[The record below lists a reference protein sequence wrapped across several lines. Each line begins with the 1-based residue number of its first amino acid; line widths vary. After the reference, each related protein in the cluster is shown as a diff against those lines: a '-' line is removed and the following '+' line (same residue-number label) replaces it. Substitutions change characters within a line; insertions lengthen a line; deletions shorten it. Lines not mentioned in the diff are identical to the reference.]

1 MGAIFQIIVQ
11 YVAEILGL
19 VIVTAIGVLG
29 TYILSKMNKSQK
41 LKNIAA
47 ATEIVV
53 AATQE
58 TVRRLQQTLVEG
70 YKEAAVDGK
79 LTQAQ
84 IHELNTQLLQIT
96 LAHLGQPTLDLLT
109 AAKIDVSSLITN
121 AGEAFI
127 NQLKADAEAE

>member
-1 MGAIFQIIVQ
+1 MDTIFQFVIQ

-19 VIVTAIGVLG
+19 VVVTAIGVLG
-29 TYILSKMNKSQK
+29 TYILSKINNNQK

-47 ATEIVV
+47 ATDIVI

-70 YKEAAVDGK
+70 YKEAAPNGK
-79 LTQAQ
+79 LTPEQ
-84 IHELNTQLLQIT
+84 IQELNGKLLQIT
-96 LAHLGQPTLDLLT
+96 LEQLGQPTLDLLT

-127 NQLKADAEAE
+127 NQIKEG